1 MNIRWGGK
9 GFGGGEAT
17 RDPDPT
23 YIDPNDPKGKQQ
35 AIHKAETFAEYMAKR
50 SAGTSDDV
58 DPIMNRP
65 CYMLPYDD
73 FPGQPSWVVGGEMEI
88 TELEDD
94 SESRTQLF
102 LNPDNTVTGGAT
114 DGPPPESLCGLW
126 QCGSHSFQMVLQRTF
141 ARDPSAMPMTTG
153 ARPMDGQLIYTVTRV
168 YIGTVDES
176 RNGPEAVTGKMIF
189 MPQDEY
195 TPVADPNS
203 ILWEDDT
210 YGLSKRL
217 PRAAP
222 AILLIFPRTPRLILA
237 FFTNGLL
244 TVCRVSVFFSLC
256 VQRPLRLATS
266 RLTAIRARSCMRSSS
281 QAGGSEWSECS
292 FARKNRETRPPTFTN
307 HSRPPLTTRAS
318 TSSPQPQQPF
328 SFNGTAA
335 ARRDSRRAPPPPP
348 PRPPQGGLRGF
359 GGPAVA
365 RGPSIRAHGPSS
377 SCPPSHCTAP

>member
-1 MNIRWGGK
+1 MIFSLVLSASTAYHVAPLARCTSARANIGINIGMNIRWGGK

-58 DPIMNRP
+58 DPIMNQP

-222 AILLIFPRTPRLILA
+222 AILLIFPRTPHTDSR
-237 FFTNGLL
+237 FFYEWPSD
-244 TVCRVSVFFSLC
+244 CVSRLC
-256 VQRPLRLATS
+256 VLLSVRAAATPIGYFS
-266 RLTAIRARSCMRSSS
+266 IDGNTGAELYA
-281 QAGGSEWSECS
+281 E
-292 FARKNRETRPPTFTN
+292 
-307 HSRPPLTTRAS
+307 
-318 TSSPQPQQPF
+318 QQP
-328 SFNGTAA
+328 
-335 ARRDSRRAPPPPP
+335 
-348 PRPPQGGLRGF
+348 GGW
-359 GGPAVA
+359 
-365 RGPSIRAHGPSS
+365 
-377 SCPPSHCTAP
+377 

>member
-17 RDPDPT
+17 RDSDPT
-23 YIDPNDPKGKQQ
+23 YIDPDPSKGQ
-35 AIHKAETFAEYMAKR
+35 AAGDPQGRDVCGIHGEAERRHIRRRR
-50 SAGTSDDV
+50 SDHEPAVLHASV
-58 DPIMNRP
+58 RP
-65 CYMLPYDD
+65 T
-73 FPGQPSWVVGGEMEI
+73 FPGSPSWVVGGEMEI

-210 YGLSKRL
+210 YGLSKR
-217 PRAAP
+217 
-222 AILLIFPRTPRLILA
+222 F
-237 FFTNGLL
+237 
-244 TVCRVSVFFSLC
+244 
-256 VQRPLRLATS
+256 
-266 RLTAIRARSCMRSSS
+266 
-281 QAGGSEWSECS
+281 
-292 FARKNRETRPPTFTN
+292 
-307 HSRPPLTTRAS
+307 
-318 TSSPQPQQPF
+318 
-328 SFNGTAA
+328 A
-335 ARRDSRRAPPPPP
+335 ARRTRDSFDFSSHASYRFSIF
-348 PRPPQGGLRGF
+348 LRMAF
-359 GGPAVA
+359 
-365 RGPSIRAHGPSS
+365 
-377 SCPPSHCTAP
+377 